1 MIVSGVILAALGYM
15 SGLTILQAIGG
26 ILIVL
31 MWGNSSLFFPAAMPG
46 LQLAGS
52 DIDVR
57 PQVHAEPMGRPL
69 SALRR
74 RITAHR
80 TRRHHRATA
89 VGLAPW
95 LRRSV
100 TPVSALLTAPG
111 PRHAR
116 LR

>member
-1 MIVSGVILAALGYM
+1 VIISGVILAAIGYV
-15 SGLTILQAIGG
+15 SGLTILQTIGG
-26 ILIVL
+26 ILVVV
-31 MWGNSSLFFPAAMPG
+31 MWGSSSVFFPAAMSG
-46 LQLAGS
+46 LEVAGA
-52 DIDVR
+52 DIDAR
-57 PQVHAEPMGRPL
+57 PQIRAEPMGRPL

-80 TRRHHRATA
+80 HSRAAA
-89 VGLAPW
+89 VGLAAW
-95 LRRSV
+95 SRRSV

>member
-1 MIVSGVILAALGYM
+1 VFISGVIVALIGYM
-15 SGLTILQAIGG
+15 SGLTILQTIGG
-26 ILIVL
+26 ILVVV
-31 MWGNSSLFFPAAMPG
+31 MWGSSTVFFPAAMPG
-46 LQLAGS
+46 LEAAGA
-52 DIDVR
+52 DIDAR
-57 PQVHAEPMGRPL
+57 QQIRAEPMGRPL

-80 TRRHHRATA
+80 PRRHRRAAT
-89 VGLAPW
+89 VGLAAW
-95 LRRSV
+95 SRRSV